1 MSLPVT
7 IVQGHSGPTGPGPGT
22 SKVEGGRWGLGVARG
37 PRGWLWLALSVPPA
51 GAFGGQ
57 VEVELL
63 PVGLTVLVDE
73 ADLRL
78 GGELRWQS
86 LRRGRWVRVVMGV
99 LVLRGAVRG
108 GEGLHNLP
116 VQDAEGHAGHRVLE
130 VVLGGQAVVQ
140 PPVGMAQRLEQDAVT
155 SLQHLSVSAQLG

>member
-1 MSLPVT
+1 MV
-7 IVQGHSGPTGPGPGT
+7 
-22 SKVEGGRWGLGVARG
+22 GV
-37 PRGWLWLALSVPPA
+37 S
-51 GAFGGQ
+51 
-57 VEVELL
+57 
-63 PVGLTVLVDE
+63 
-73 ADLRL
+73 
-78 GGELRWQS
+78 
-86 LRRGRWVRVVMGV
+86 VVMGV

>member
-1 MSLPVT
+1 MPPV
-7 IVQGHSGPTGPGPGT
+7 
-22 SKVEGGRWGLGVARG
+22 
-37 PRGWLWLALSVPPA
+37 
-51 GAFGGQ
+51 GAFCGKVGA
-57 VEVELL
+57 ELL

-78 GGELRWQS
+78 GGELRGQVV
-86 LRRGRWVRVVMGV
+86 RRGWWRRRVVVGVSVVMGV
-99 LVLRGAVRG
+99 LVLRGGIQG
-108 GEGLHNLP
+108 GEGLHYLP

>member
-1 MSLPVT
+1 MPPV
-7 IVQGHSGPTGPGPGT
+7 
-22 SKVEGGRWGLGVARG
+22 
-37 PRGWLWLALSVPPA
+37 
-51 GAFGGQ
+51 GAFCGKVGA
-57 VEVELL
+57 ELL

-99 LVLRGAVRG
+99 LVLRGGIQG
-108 GEGLHNLP
+108 GEGLHYLP